1 MQCISQLFSSDVWW
15 SLAASISQSVESG
28 PFEALIVCAW
38 PMCDQAPW
46 IYLHIFYRHC
56 FKLPIEM
63 CNTLM
68 TPPSSPRSSVQI
80 HWREHGGM
88 LRVRHLPS
96 IQLLR
101 PCPSLRQKERDRERW
116 RGRKREEH
124 LSCSSSK
131 SGRKSR
137 GTLKWRIFWGKSA
150 CFAEDPLCW
159 NHNQMEYELPNR
171 NECMSAIFS
180 NLSDFRAHP
189 LIPPDRQ
196 IKSSLHPG
204 RNLNHAGTLMYKN
217 SSEAQPQRQIR
228 PMVKINQ
235 QEKARF
241 TEVL

>member
-1 MQCISQLFSSDVWW
+1 MEPCSLHQPVSGVWAVW
-15 SLAASISQSVESG
+15 SPNCLCMAHVWPS
-28 PFEALIVCAW
+28 ALNLSAHLLSPLLQVTDWNVQHSHDTA
-38 PMCDQAPW
+38 
-46 IYLHIFYRHC
+46 F
-56 FKLPIEM
+56 
-63 CNTLM
+63 
-68 TPPSSPRSSVQI
+68 PRSSVQI